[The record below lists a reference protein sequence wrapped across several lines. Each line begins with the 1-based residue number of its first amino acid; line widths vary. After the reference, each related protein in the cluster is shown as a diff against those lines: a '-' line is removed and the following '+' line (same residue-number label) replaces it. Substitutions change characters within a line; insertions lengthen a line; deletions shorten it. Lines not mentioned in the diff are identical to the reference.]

1 MKEMSWE
8 AFERQF
14 PVQLNEQQKQAV
26 KSVDGPILL
35 LAVPG
40 SGKTTVL
47 VTRLGYMIFCKG
59 IAPEKIL
66 TVTYTVAATK
76 DMSRRFASYFGEELA
91 ERLEFRTIN
100 GICAKIIQYYSRS
113 VGKSAFELVQDEK
126 IILHFLI
133 EIYQETEHSYPT
145 ESDLKNVRT
154 LITYIKNMMLT
165 EEEIR
170 HLEEKEEL
178 KLLEIYQAYCVKMR
192 KEGLMDYD
200 DQMVYAY
207 NMLRK
212 FPDLLA
218 YFQRLYPYI
227 CVDEAQ
233 DTSRIQH
240 AIIKLLAS
248 GTEQLFMVGDEDQSI
263 YGFRAAYP
271 KALLSFEKDHPRAKV
286 LLMEENF
293 RSNAKIVEAA
303 DRFIQENQFRH
314 EKHMRAS
321 KKAEREIREIA
332 LKSRRAQYQYLLK
345 VAKRCEIQTA
355 VLYRDHECAIPL
367 IDLLER
373 QEIPYRMRNAEVT
386 FFTNR
391 VVLDIV
397 HIIQFAANP
406 SDEELFLQIYY
417 KLRLYLSRKEA
428 LEIIEISR
436 ERDLPIL
443 DAALLSPKLDD
454 YKKSNAKAMRTHLKH
469 LLQEP
474 GDKAVNRITNYMGY
488 QDYLQRNEIN
498 DSKLEVVK
506 IIGKL
511 EPTAE
516 ELIQRLDE
524 LKEII
529 QTKKTSED
537 CPFILSTIHAS
548 KGLEY
553 EIVYMLDV
561 VDGILPAQIPRSL
574 HSSKPS
580 REEMETYEEERRLF
594 YVGATRA
601 KQDLRLM
608 TTNRKSSFCEELL
621 GKREKTNTRSGKK
634 ESVYS
639 SLSNS
644 ATGNR
649 KNGNR
654 SNNSRAGRNGEP
666 TGYKKDG
673 VYLTYA
679 SHAAKKDSATGTQ
692 HKIEKIH
699 PGITVVHRKFGTG
712 TVITVDEKNVQ
723 IRFKDKIRK
732 LNLAVVA
739 SGGWLQL

>member
-1 MKEMSWE
+1 M
-8 AFERQF
+8 
-14 PVQLNEQQKQAV
+14 
-26 KSVDGPILL
+26 
-35 LAVPG
+35 
-40 SGKTTVL
+40 
-47 VTRLGYMIFCKG
+47 
-59 IAPEKIL
+59 
-66 TVTYTVAATK
+66 
-76 DMSRRFASYFGEELA
+76 
-91 ERLEFRTIN
+91 
-100 GICAKIIQYYSRS
+100 
-113 VGKSAFELVQDEK
+113 
-126 IILHFLI
+126 
-133 EIYQETEHSYPT
+133 
-145 ESDLKNVRT
+145 
-154 LITYIKNMMLT
+154 
-165 EEEIR
+165 
-170 HLEEKEEL
+170 
-178 KLLEIYQAYCVKMR
+178 
-192 KEGLMDYD
+192 
-200 DQMVYAY
+200 
-207 NMLRK
+207 
-212 FPDLLA
+212 
-218 YFQRLYPYI
+218 
-227 CVDEAQ
+227 
-233 DTSRIQH
+233 
-240 AIIKLLAS
+240 
-248 GTEQLFMVGDEDQSI
+248 
-263 YGFRAAYP
+263 
-271 KALLSFEKDHPRAKV
+271 
-286 LLMEENF
+286 
-293 RSNAKIVEAA
+293 
-303 DRFIQENQFRH
+303 
-314 EKHMRAS
+314 
-321 KKAEREIREIA
+321 
-332 LKSRRAQYQYLLK
+332 
-345 VAKRCEIQTA
+345 
-355 VLYRDHECAIPL
+355 
-367 IDLLER
+367 
-373 QEIPYRMRNAEVT
+373 
-386 FFTNR
+386 
-391 VVLDIV
+391 
-397 HIIQFAANP
+397 
-406 SDEELFLQIYY
+406 
-417 KLRLYLSRKEA
+417 
-428 LEIIEISR
+428 EIIEFSR

-516 ELIQRLDE
+516 DLIRRLDE

-666 TGYKKDG
+666 AGYKKDG

-712 TVITVDEKNVQ
+712 TVIAVDEKNVQ

-739 SGGWLQL
+739 SGGWLQI

>member
-76 DMSRRFASYFGEELA
+76 DMSGRFASYFGEELA

-271 KALLSFEKDHPRAKV
+271 KALLATVYKGNIIKNLIMDCQSYTKYRPNETTGGIFV
-286 LLMEENF
+286 
-293 RSNAKIVEAA
+293 SW
-303 DRFIQENQFRH
+303 
-314 EKHMRAS
+314 
-321 KKAEREIREIA
+321 
-332 LKSRRAQYQYLLK
+332 RRK
-345 VAKRCEIQTA
+345 
-355 VLYRDHECAIPL
+355 
-367 IDLLER
+367 
-373 QEIPYRMRNAEVT
+373 
-386 FFTNR
+386 
-391 VVLDIV
+391 
-397 HIIQFAANP
+397 
-406 SDEELFLQIYY
+406 EEL
-417 KLRLYLSRKEA
+417 
-428 LEIIEISR
+428 
-436 ERDLPIL
+436 
-443 DAALLSPKLDD
+443 
-454 YKKSNAKAMRTHLKH
+454 
-469 LLQEP
+469 
-474 GDKAVNRITNYMGY
+474 
-488 QDYLQRNEIN
+488 
-498 DSKLEVVK
+498 
-506 IIGKL
+506 
-511 EPTAE
+511 
-516 ELIQRLDE
+516 
-524 LKEII
+524 
-529 QTKKTSED
+529 
-537 CPFILSTIHAS
+537 
-548 KGLEY
+548 
-553 EIVYMLDV
+553 
-561 VDGILPAQIPRSL
+561 
-574 HSSKPS
+574 
-580 REEMETYEEERRLF
+580 
-594 YVGATRA
+594 
-601 KQDLRLM
+601 
-608 TTNRKSSFCEELL
+608 
-621 GKREKTNTRSGKK
+621 
-634 ESVYS
+634 
-639 SLSNS
+639 
-644 ATGNR
+644 
-649 KNGNR
+649 
-654 SNNSRAGRNGEP
+654 P
-666 TGYKKDG
+666 TG
-673 VYLTYA
+673 A
-679 SHAAKKDSATGTQ
+679 
-692 HKIEKIH
+692 
-699 PGITVVHRKFGTG
+699 
-712 TVITVDEKNVQ
+712 
-723 IRFKDKIRK
+723 
-732 LNLAVVA
+732 
-739 SGGWLQL
+739 